1 MKILGTIVL
10 VLCVFSLP
18 FTGAAADFDGSKPL
32 ECVYSDLIECDLG
45 ADCRRV
51 TAESINAPKM
61 LSVDF
66 KQKKITQTQQSQGG
80 RTSLIEHM
88 KHVDG
93 KLILQSAEEGY
104 EGVKDGLGWSLAIS
118 EETGQMVLTASGDEV
133 GFVIFGICTTK

>member
-1 MKILGTIVL
+1 MKILGMIVL
-10 VLCVFSLP
+10 VLCVFILP
-18 FTGAAADFDGSKPL
+18 LTGATADFDGSQPL
-32 ECVYSDLIECDLG
+32 NCVFGDLIECDLG

-66 KQKKITQTQQSQGG
+66 KQKKITQTQQGQGG
-80 RTSLIEHM
+80 RTSVIEHV
-88 KHVDG
+88 KNVDG

-133 GFVIFGICTTK
+133 GFVIFGTCTPR

>member
-1 MKILGTIVL
+1 MKILGMIGL
-10 VLCVFSLP
+10 VLCVFILP
-18 FTGAAADFDGSKPL
+18 FTGATADFDGSKPL
-32 ECVYSDLIECDLG
+32 NCVFGDLIECDLG

-66 KQKKITQTQQSQGG
+66 KQNKITQTQQGQGG
-80 RTSLIEHM
+80 RTSVIERM

-133 GFVIFGICTTK
+133 GFVIFGTCTPK